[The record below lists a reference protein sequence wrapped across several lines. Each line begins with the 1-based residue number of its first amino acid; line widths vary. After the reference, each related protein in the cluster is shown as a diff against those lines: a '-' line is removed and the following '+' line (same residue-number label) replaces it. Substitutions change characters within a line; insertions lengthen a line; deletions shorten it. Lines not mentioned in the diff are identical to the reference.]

1 MKKINT
7 IILYLLLGLTSIFS
21 VSCETDDINPNES
34 VINLDDKTKATA
46 FDKYLDAKFVKPY
59 NIQVLYRW
67 DYKES
72 DMDYALIPATY
83 ENSIKMANLIK
94 YLCLDA
100 YEAVTPKGFLK
111 KYFPKMIMFVGSPA
125 YNSNGTMVLGTAE
138 GGLKITLYNL
148 NNLNTTDINLLNRFY
163 FRTIYHE
170 FSHILHQTTDYTVEF
185 DKISAA
191 DYKSDSWNSA
201 WGWWKAALRNGF
213 ISEYASKE
221 PNEDFVELI
230 AHYVTNSDES
240 WENLLKIADGDGK
253 YEGRKILEQKIE
265 IVKSYLSSVWHIDI
279 DALRK
284 EIQDRAAK
292 LKEQD
297 FDNIKF

>member
-1 MKKINT
+1 
-7 IILYLLLGLTSIFS
+7 
-21 VSCETDDINPNES
+21 
-34 VINLDDKTKATA
+34 
-46 FDKYLDAKFVKPY
+46 
-59 NIQVLYRW
+59 
-67 DYKES
+67 
-72 DMDYALIPATY
+72 
-83 ENSIKMANLIK
+83 
-94 YLCLDA
+94 
-100 YEAVTPKGFLK
+100 
-111 KYFPKMIMFVGSPA
+111 MFVGSPA